1 MNLRRF
7 LQLLS
12 FVLILTCH
20 AQTPS
25 DNDLYGLLNDQLEN
39 ESRHLYSRDAISEEY
54 YITGFKKITVKEED
68 RRRSFSALA
77 SKAAQPIFMSE
88 VTDSVVFYYKKN
100 RLDKKQEYRISHQ
113 YYYSEDTLHF
123 IERENIRDNQTNL
136 YNQYLYSRGMSD
148 QYITNLITTKNR
160 LAPNSRMTSF
170 IKRYKTANET
180 VFETVNT
187 FENGAKRGHTFTRS
201 FKNILGDKR
210 ISSETVQFID
220 GSFRTKNEYEYQ
232 MVDGL
237 LVQTVVDSQ
246 NDKYALRTKYDNQG
260 RVVEKGIY
268 ERKLY
273 SGELKFLIL
282 NKVTYNSGEIIIS
295 EYQDTFYNEASMSKN
310 IHKQFILKKNGF
322 SNAINYIHGLVDVGD
337 LNSKLFLTSDISGKL
352 MENNLL
358 VEKTFKNGKE
368 LNSINYHYIMQ
379 GDWVRQI
386 EGILYYPNVEQP
398 HGLVYFY
405 ERIFE

>member
-12 FVLILTCH
+12 FLFLLTSQ
-20 AQTPS
+20 AQTPKE
-25 DNDLYGLLNDQLEN
+25 NELYGLLDDLLEN

-54 YITGFKKITVKEED
+54 YITGYDKITVKEED
-68 RRRSFSALA
+68 RRRSFSAL
-77 SKAAQPIFMSE
+77 SNKAAQPIFMSE
-88 VTDSVVFYYKKN
+88 IADSAVFYYKNN
-100 RLDKKQEYRISHQ
+100 RLNKKQEYRISHQ

-123 IERENIRDNQTNL
+123 IERENARDNEPNL
-136 YNQYLYSRGMSD
+136 YMQFLYSRGMSD

-160 LAPNSRMTSF
+160 LDPNSIMTSF
-170 IKRYKTANET
+170 IKTYKTGDKT
-180 VFETVNT
+180 VFESVNT
-187 FENGAKRGHTFTRS
+187 FENSSKTGHTFTRT
-201 FKNILGDKR
+201 FATAFGDRR
-210 ISSETVQFID
+210 ISEETILRND
-220 GSFRTKNEYEYQ
+220 GTFRINNEYKYQ

-237 LVQTVVDSQ
+237 LVQTVIDSE

-260 RVVEKGIY
+260 RIVEKGIY

-282 NKVTYNSGEIIIS
+282 NKVTYNSSEIIIN
-295 EYQDTFYNEASMSKN
+295 EYQETFHNETSLEKN

-322 SNAINYIHGLVDVGD
+322 RNAINYSYGLNGQK
-337 LNSKLFLTSDISGKL
+337 NFLTSDISEKL

-368 LNSINYHYIMQ
+368 LNSINYHYILE
-379 GDWVRQI
+379 GEWIGQI
-386 EGILYYPNVEQP
+386 EGILYYPNEEQP